1 MMEGVRPTM
10 VFSEK
15 REKSERHGADHS
27 IESALIN
34 ASSKG
39 YTIDMILGT
48 HDRKPKQESNFEE
61 DGKLSGNPSDDEGTV
76 IK

>member
-1 MMEGVRPTM
+1 M

-15 REKSERHGADHS
+15 REKSERHGAGHS

-34 ASSKG
+34 ASNKG

-61 DGKLSGNPSDDEGTV
+61 DGKLSGNPSDDEGTA